1 MLGAGV
7 LGAGVVVEGVVDGVV
22 GVEVDLGVVV

>member
-7 LGAGVVVEGVVDGVV
+7 LGAGYTASKMRRRWEG
-22 GVEVDLGVVV
+22 EN